1 MVQNSELVGD
11 ANRSFRLVTLSFLAD
26 GGDGYPFPTNP
37 AADRVD
43 LALADNAPRTGVAT
57 FAPDGSEQDAL
68 AEYLAATFP
77 QNTPVNI
84 ADTSPQQDE
93 RIQNL
98 TARQDTVLPTPPAP
112 PQLVFGT
119 QNNDRLDAGVTPP
132 DFDGVNKFIF
142 SGSGEDFVET
152 VEDNRIY
159 TGSNNDEIVV
169 GTNDRAFG
177 GSGSDTLEG
186 SIGRGSNRLY
196 GGANNDEI
204 IVGTGDR
211 AFGGNGNDIIDASV
225 GSGNNRLYGNEGNDT
240 FFLGANDRVV
250 GGDGDDRFFVVDG
263 GNNTMTGG
271 AGADQFWIVDGSLP
285 TLTEGVNIITDF
297 TSGVDVIGIGGNL
310 GITPNDVV
318 LTANGTDTLISI
330 RGVNLARVI
339 GVDSNTLSATRLNPD
354 AIAVV

>member
-1 MVQNSELVGD
+1 M
-11 ANRSFRLVTLSFLAD
+11 
-26 GGDGYPFPTNP
+26 
-37 AADRVD
+37 
-43 LALADNAPRTGVAT
+43 
-57 FAPDGSEQDAL
+57 
-68 AEYLAATFP
+68 
-77 QNTPVNI
+77 
-84 ADTSPQQDE
+84 
-93 RIQNL
+93 
-98 TARQDTVLPTPPAP
+98 
-112 PQLVFGT
+112 
-119 QNNDRLDAGVTPP
+119 
-132 DFDGVNKFIF
+132 
-142 SGSGEDFVET
+142 
-152 VEDNRIY
+152 
-159 TGSNNDEIVV
+159 

-177 GSGSDTLEG
+177 GSGNDIIDASVG
-186 SIGRGSNRLY
+186 AGSNRLY

-263 GNNTMTGG
+263 GNNTITGG
-271 AGADQFWIVDGSLP
+271 AGADEFWIVNGSLP

-297 TSGVDVIGIGGNL
+297 TSNVDVIGIGGNL

-330 RGVNLARVI
+330 RGVNLARVV
-339 GVDSNTLSATRLNPD
+339 GVDPNTLSATRLNPE